1 MIYLFAEHIEAIFK
15 KCLHKFQT
23 DTERRLNKI
32 RTRIWRS
39 QRPPKQRAPCCSFSV
54 NIKLLLCRRLWELG
68 AIQCKSKVENKLELR
83 PGGLRPGRLIL
94 LHSAHLLPTVA
105 IFVQLEVAVSCS
117 PMLMSCV
124 CV

>member
-23 DTERRLNKI
+23 DAERRLNKI
-32 RTRIWRS
+32 RTM
-39 QRPPKQRAPCCSFSV
+39 RPLRGQNRELLVAPYFSV

-94 LHSAHLLPTVA
+94 LHSAHRLPTVT

-117 PMLMSCV
+117 PMLMSCIRV
-124 CV
+124 